1 MSSAERSVQ
10 GAQATT
16 PSVLL
21 AKRVLANVYQTAV
34 QINIML
40 SEGVARVS
48 PQDGEGFQ
56 ASETSK
62 NRLFNAQ

>member
-21 AKRVLANVYQTAV
+21 AKRVLANAYQTSV
-34 QINIML
+34 QINIILTEAAGGVEGSKIQL
-40 SEGVARVS
+40 SNVM
-48 PQDGEGFQ
+48 
-56 ASETSK
+56 
-62 NRLFNAQ
+62 